1 MKTTRRQYLGLTMAG
16 LLLPYRAAHA
26 QTTSSMARI
35 VTGFAA
41 GGSSDAVARLLADQL
56 KGTHADTMLVDN
68 RPGAAQRIAIN
79 QQKSAGNDASQILL
93 ATGAAMVI
101 YPHIYKNLGYDPLK
115 DFVPVSLLVR
125 LPLALCV
132 GPGVPANVT
141 TLPQFLSWLNSNPKN
156 AAYASTGAGSRSH
169 FIGVMLQRASGLQF
183 AHVAYRGGALAIT
196 DLIGGQV
203 PLAIVSVADAL
214 PHSKGGRLRIL
225 ATSGSVRAQQLPD
238 VPTIKEA
245 GVPGIEV
252 VETFGLYLPAAT
264 PAATV
269 NRLSGMVNAV
279 LAKPDVRDR
288 LVQMGVE
295 VAGTDSVESMRLL
308 RAEYAQWGALV
319 KSENITVDE

>member
-16 LLLPYRAAHA
+16 LSMPYWAAHA
-26 QTTSSMARI
+26 QTTPSIARI

-56 KGTHADTMLVDN
+56 KGTHADTVLVDN
-68 RPGAAQRIAIN
+68 RPGAGQRIAIN
-79 QQKSAGNDASQILL
+79 QMKSADTDASQILL
-93 ATGAAMVI
+93 ATGASMVI
-101 YPHIYKNLGYDPLK
+101 YPHIYKKLDYDPLK
-115 DFVPVSLLVR
+115 DFVPVALLVR

-132 GPGVPANVT
+132 GPAVPTNIT
-141 TLPQFLSWLNSNPKN
+141 TLLQFLDWCRANPKG
-156 AAYASTGAGSRSH
+156 AAYGSTGAGSRSH
-169 FIGVMLQRASGLQF
+169 FIGVMLQRASTVQF
-183 AHVAYRGGALAIT
+183 VHVAYRGGAPAVS

-214 PHSKGGRLRIL
+214 AHSKGGRLRIL

-279 LAKPDVRDR
+279 LAKPDVSDR

-295 VAGTDSVESMRLL
+295 VAGTDPEQSLQLL
-308 RAEYAQWGALV
+308 RAEYTQWGALV
-319 KSENITVDE
+319 KSENITIDE